1 MAQLVPVASLLTGV
15 AGLVGAQKQA
25 QAQRRQQE
33 ELQATREAQVR
44 LASEETMRQRREAL
58 ARTISSTR
66 ARLAAGGV
74 HADEGSGAALVSGLE
89 EEVGTREAA
98 EDQQFA
104 LRIAAGRRS
113 LLDEQL
119 NLTPFIRVGSQ
130 LATGLTSGFRSLLN
144 L

>member
-33 ELQATREAQVR
+33 ELQANREAQLR
-44 LASEETMRQRREAL
+44 LGNEEAARQRREML
-58 ARTISSTR
+58 ARTIASTR

-74 HADEGSGAALVSGLE
+74 GTGEGSGTALLSGLE
-89 EEVGTREAA
+89 EEAKAREVAS
-98 EDQQFA
+98 EQQFA

-119 NLTPFIRVGSQ
+119 NLSPFIRVGSQ
-130 LATGLTSGFRSLLN
+130 LATGFSSSFRSLLN